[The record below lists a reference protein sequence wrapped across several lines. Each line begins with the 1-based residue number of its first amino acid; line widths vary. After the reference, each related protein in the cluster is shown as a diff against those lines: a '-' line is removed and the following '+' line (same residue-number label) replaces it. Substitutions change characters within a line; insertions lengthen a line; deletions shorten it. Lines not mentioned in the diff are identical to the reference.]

1 MEVLKSL
8 QGANIVE
15 GTIARF
21 AIFNSHHI
29 GKIYPFIHTTNT
41 VIFYRS
47 FPNRTKFVR
56 KTDIEKP
63 PPPVNVTITKGQVH
77 VIVRREFVDYV
88 INDYRAKLFLDW
100 VNDTGTFESSNSRKI
115 MTFIYYLFY

>member
-21 AIFNSHHI
+21 AISKSHHI
-29 GKIYPFIHTTNT
+29 GKIYPLIHTTNT

-56 KTDIEKP
+56 KTVIEKP

-100 VNDTGTFESSNSRKI
+100 VNDTGKF
-115 MTFIYYLFY
+115 